1 MSPSYHSKVS
11 STQNQGVPFFCC
23 LVHGAYFYIS
33 MFGYSQGFSDNSS
46 LPILVDVQR
55 LHENSK
61 LILCVSNRDKWLN
74 VHL

>member
-55 LHENSK
+55 LHENST
-61 LILCVSNRDKWLN
+61 
-74 VHL
+74 